1 MQTAMIRQARTPDFI
16 LLVVLGAIWGSSFLF
31 IKLAVATIPPLTLVA
46 GRLVLAALVLWLVMR
61 LRGLV
66 LSRQAGLWA
75 RFVTIAAIG
84 NVMPFTLISWGEQ
97 RIDSG
102 LAAILMSTMP
112 LATAVLAH
120 AFTQDERLT
129 RWRASG
135 VACGFA
141 GVVVLVGP
149 DALASLGG
157 EVTGQLA
164 VVLAACG
171 YAAASIVARGLH
183 GLPAVVTGTAVLLV
197 AAAIAVPAS
206 LAFERPWTVAPS
218 AISLAAVAAL
228 ALLCTAAAYMI
239 LFRLVT
245 TVGATFLAM
254 NNYLV
259 PLFGVLWGA
268 TILSERVSPTALAA
282 LALVLAGI
290 ALTQVRGTRP
300 ARA

>member
-1 MQTAMIRQARTPDFI
+1 
-16 LLVVLGAIWGSSFLF
+16 
-31 IKLAVATIPPLTLVA
+31 
-46 GRLVLAALVLWLVMR
+46 VLAALVLWLVMR
-61 LRGLV
+61 LRGFV
-66 LSRQAGLWA
+66 LPRQAGLWA
-75 RFVTIAAIG
+75 RFAAIAVLG
-84 NVMPFTLISWGEQ
+84 NVTPFALISWGEQ

-112 LATAVLAH
+112 LATAALAH

-135 VACGFA
+135 VACGFS

-149 DALASLGG
+149 DALGGLGG
-157 EVTGQLA
+157 EVTAQLA

-171 YAAASIVARGLH
+171 YAAASIVARGLY
-183 GLPAVVTGTAVLLV
+183 GLSAVVTGTGVLLV

-206 LAFERPWTVAPS
+206 LAFEQPWSVVPS
-218 AISLAAVAAL
+218 ALSLAAVVAL
-228 ALLCTAAAYMI
+228 ALLCTATAYMI

-259 PLFGVLWGA
+259 PLFGVVWGA
-268 TILSERVSPTALAA
+268 LILNERVSATALAA

-290 ALTQVRGTRP
+290 ALTQVRGARP
-300 ARA
+300 ART